1 MQTTLIKV
9 GEGYELRT
17 TDRKIGDE
25 IALLNPKTPFIIAGA
40 AYKRKRLSTG
50 RTRQGYSGFFTF
62 VPHDFVPGAAD
73 TVMCLDG
80 LLEGPTLSA
89 DSLRTCVSLS
99 ARLQQVGR
107 SKRRTVELVDG
118 LSLVE
123 ALQRTADLALYDSP
137 QAEPETKNWN
147 GEGLPPEGVDIEV
160 LWSST
165 TGEYVTAKVI
175 GHDEGRAVYRFTSG
189 ERKGE
194 YQAER
199 APGVYDF
206 LPNIRPIR
214 TAEQLAAEQRE
225 VEEGRIKE
233 ALRFYCVGRKLDPTT
248 GPNITYAQMAQALY
262 AAGARFPEAK

>member
-1 MQTTLIKV
+1 MKTTLIKV

-17 TDRKIGDE
+17 TNRSTGDQLV
-25 IALLNPKTPFIIAGA
+25 LLPEGTPIVIAGET
-40 AYKRKRLSTG
+40 YKRQRLSTG
-50 RTRQGYSGFFTF
+50 RTRQGYSGFFVF
-62 VPHDFVPGAAD
+62 APHEFVPGAAD
-73 TVMCLDG
+73 AVACLDG
-80 LLEGPTLSA
+80 LLEEHQIGCHWPKSHYSFPAGLNFPCTA
-89 DSLRTCVSLS
+89 
-99 ARLQQVGR
+99 A
-107 SKRRTVELVDG
+107 LV
-118 LSLVE
+118 
-123 ALQRTADLALYDSP
+123 
-137 QAEPETKNWN
+137 EPETKTWN
-147 GEGLPPEGVDIEV
+147 GEGLPPIGIEVEV

-165 TGEYVTAKVI
+165 TGEYVTAKVT